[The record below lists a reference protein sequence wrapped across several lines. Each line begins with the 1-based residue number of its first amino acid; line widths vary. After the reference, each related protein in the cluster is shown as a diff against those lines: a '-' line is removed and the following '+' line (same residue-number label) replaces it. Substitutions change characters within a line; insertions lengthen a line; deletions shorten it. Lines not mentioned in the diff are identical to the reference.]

1 MQILIQT
8 LQDVWKH
15 PNRSFR
21 HCCPHF
27 HACHAYSFLFWSM
40 SSIYLFFFY
49 FFILIYWENHYLF
62 LDWRSSSLCS
72 QDRSQVNLGTAEP
85 AIVRPCIS
93 VLLQTLLQQDSCFS
107 WLAGPAWKK
116 LAFQDLHSACFHAYE
131 GFSHLY
137 TVLTWPCAEQEFFEP
152 SFVQKEM
159 SRI

>member
-1 MQILIQT
+1 MYGSTPIGLWDTVVLTSKHVMPIPFSSGVC
-8 LQDVWKH
+8 LQ
-15 PNRSFR
+15 F
-21 HCCPHF
+21 
-27 HACHAYSFLFWSM
+27 
-40 SSIYLFFFY
+40 IYLFIY

-85 AIVRPCIS
+85 AIVRPCMS

-116 LAFQDLHSACFHAYE
+116 FAFQDLHSACFHAYE
-131 GFSHLY
+131 ASSHLY
-137 TVLTWPCAEQEFFEP
+137 TVLTWPSAEQEFFEP